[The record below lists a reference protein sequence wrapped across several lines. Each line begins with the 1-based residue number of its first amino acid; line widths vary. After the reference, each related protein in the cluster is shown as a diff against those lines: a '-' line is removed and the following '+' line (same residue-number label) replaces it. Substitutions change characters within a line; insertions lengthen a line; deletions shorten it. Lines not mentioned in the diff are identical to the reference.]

1 MRIRSDEMDGFTR
14 IYDGI
19 RYLILFSSEKLDAI
33 YNRVRNLII
42 QKRGTAYLFSH
53 NYVKIK
59 IDSYDSLPREKALT
73 LDNVIFLIKSV
84 FKVPEGID
92 AKKGISEMSV
102 MFVTIGIF

>member
-33 YNRVRNLII
+33 YNRVRNLIS

-59 IDSYDSLPREKALT
+59 TDSYDSLPREKALT
-73 LDNVIFLIKSV
+73 LMLYSSLSQFSKFLK
-84 FKVPEGID
+84 ELML
-92 AKKGISEMSV
+92 KKE
-102 MFVTIGIF
+102 